1 MTRGFDLLLSRYQ
14 KLFAQRITGRKGDRL
29 QFYCT
34 PFSDL
39 NMLLNLLSMLG
50 GLSFSVAGG
59 GTPCVHVRFNDVE
72 ALEQLA
78 ASDGYRNLILDAN
91 ERIFQE
97 QIELFTIFFGSDRM
111 TDDCRWDFIEDYFTG
126 LSVEEL
132 KRKYC

>member
-1 MTRGFDLLLSRYQ
+1 M
-14 KLFAQRITGRKGDRL
+14 
-29 QFYCT
+29 
-34 PFSDL
+34 
-39 NMLLNLLSMLG
+39 
-50 GLSFSVAGG
+50 
-59 GTPCVHVRFNDVE
+59 E